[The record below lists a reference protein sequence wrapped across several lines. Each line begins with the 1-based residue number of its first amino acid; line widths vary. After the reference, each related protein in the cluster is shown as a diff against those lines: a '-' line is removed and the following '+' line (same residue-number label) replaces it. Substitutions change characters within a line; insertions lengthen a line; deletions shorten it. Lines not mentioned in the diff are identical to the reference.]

1 MMLLRANVLTLGFS
15 GIRRDVIELLCE
27 MLNRRV
33 HPVVP
38 EKGSVG
44 ASGDLAPLAHLALS
58 VIGEGEV
65 FFEGQRMASAEALQ
79 RAKLKPLELEAK
91 EGLAL
96 LNGTQAMHAV
106 GGLALLRAQR
116 LARVADVSGAMSLE
130 ALKGTPVAF
139 DLRLQDARPHPGQK
153 AVAEHLLS
161 LMEDSEIRQSH
172 LTDDPRV
179 QDAYSLRCMPQVH
192 GAVRGAL
199 AHCEDILLIE
209 SASATDNPLVF
220 AETGDVI
227 SGGNFHGAP
236 LAFAFDYAAI
246 AMTDLMSMSE
256 RRTDRL
262 TNPDKSEG
270 LPAFLARR
278 PGVESGFMIAHVA
291 AASLVNE
298 ARVLAHPA
306 SIDNITTSGGKE
318 DHVSMG
324 MTSALKLRSI
334 VDLAENL
341 LAIELL
347 AAAEGLEHRRPL
359 KAGRGVER
367 AFAAVRKIAP
377 PLTHDR
383 PLSGDIARVAEAIR
397 RGDFDREERT
407 DMSGKRIIHA
417 PRGSERTCKG
427 WHQEAAMRMLMNNL
441 DPDVAENPDQLV
453 VYGGT
458 GRAARSWEAFDAI
471 VGSLRELENDET
483 LLVQSGKPV
492 GKFRTHD
499 EAPRVLIA
507 NSNLVGQWNNYAEFN
522 RLERMG
528 LTMYGQMTA
537 GSWIY
542 IGSQGI
548 VQGTFETFAAAGRK
562 HFGGSLDG
570 KFVLTGGLGGMG
582 GAQPLAATMNGAVF
596 LGVEVDPAR
605 IEKRLKSGYCDKI
618 AWSLDEA
625 LKLIDQARKDRKSL
639 SVGLVGNCADVLPE
653 IVKRGVVPDV
663 LTDQTSA
670 HDALN
675 GYVPHGMSLEDAL
688 ALRRKNP
695 DEYIERAMHS
705 MAVHVEAMLALQK
718 KGAITFDYGNN
729 IRAQA
734 QKAGVKNAFDIP
746 GFRS

>member
-15 GIRRDVIELLCE
+15 GIRGDVIELLCE

-65 FFEGQRMASAEALQ
+65 FFEGQRMATAEALQ
-79 RAKLKPLELEAK
+79 RAKLKSLELEAK

-130 ALKGTPVAF
+130 AVKGTPVAF

-161 LMEDSEIRQSH
+161 LMVDSEIRQSH
-172 LTDDPRV
+172 LTGDPRV

-220 AETGDVI
+220 AETSDVI

-246 AMTDLMSMSE
+246 AMADLMSMSE

-270 LPAFLARR
+270 LPAFLAQR

-347 AAAEGLEHRRPL
+347 AGAQGLEYRRPL

-397 RGDFDREERT
+397 RGDFD
-407 DMSGKRIIHA
+407 S
-417 PRGSERTCKG
+417 
-427 WHQEAAMRMLMNNL
+427 
-441 DPDVAENPDQLV
+441 
-453 VYGGT
+453 
-458 GRAARSWEAFDAI
+458 
-471 VGSLRELENDET
+471 
-483 LLVQSGKPV
+483 
-492 GKFRTHD
+492 
-499 EAPRVLIA
+499 
-507 NSNLVGQWNNYAEFN
+507 
-522 RLERMG
+522 
-528 LTMYGQMTA
+528 
-537 GSWIY
+537 
-542 IGSQGI
+542 
-548 VQGTFETFAAAGRK
+548 
-562 HFGGSLDG
+562 
-570 KFVLTGGLGGMG
+570 
-582 GAQPLAATMNGAVF
+582 
-596 LGVEVDPAR
+596 
-605 IEKRLKSGYCDKI
+605 
-618 AWSLDEA
+618 
-625 LKLIDQARKDRKSL
+625 
-639 SVGLVGNCADVLPE
+639 
-653 IVKRGVVPDV
+653 
-663 LTDQTSA
+663 
-670 HDALN
+670 
-675 GYVPHGMSLEDAL
+675 
-688 ALRRKNP
+688 
-695 DEYIERAMHS
+695 
-705 MAVHVEAMLALQK
+705 
-718 KGAITFDYGNN
+718 GAI
-729 IRAQA
+729 
-734 QKAGVKNAFDIP
+734 K
-746 GFRS
+746 S